1 MKLAILGTRGIPAQY
16 GGFETFAEQLAT
28 RLARMGVAVTVFCPT
43 DSPQPETIYRGVTL
57 KFLRSRPLGQFSEL
71 FWDVDC
77 FWAARRGFDVVYMLG
92 VGAGFAAWIP
102 RMFGTVVWI
111 NSDGIEWKRSKW
123 SLAQRVYLALAEGL
137 SVLFASRIVADA
149 EAIANYLRARYRG
162 LRQVSTVAY
171 GANLPIARSNHA
183 LLDEWDL
190 QPNDYYLIVCRLE
203 PENYVL
209 EIIEGFIRSKSSVPI
224 VVLGNITNPN
234 NYVRKLLAH
243 RSDQVRFL
251 GTVYEQDKLEALRV
265 YAKAYMHG
273 HSVGGTN
280 PSLLEAM
287 ACSNL
292 VIAHDN
298 PFNREVLGEAGLYF
312 TTSEQLTSIVNAV
325 NESRVDAEVRRQ
337 RAVDTVRSRYR
348 WDQIADAYFELLCD
362 AVNLDAKARLGDKEA
377 DIFPPESS
385 VR

>member
-1 MKLAILGTRGIPAQY
+1 M
-16 GGFETFAEQLAT
+16 
-28 RLARMGVAVTVFCPT
+28 
-43 DSPQPETIYRGVTL
+43 
-57 KFLRSRPLGQFSEL
+57 

-102 RMFGTVVWI
+102 RLSGTVVWI

-123 SLAQRVYLALAEGL
+123 GLSQRTYLAVAEGL

-162 LRQVSTVAY
+162 LRRMSTVAY
-171 GANLPIARSNHA
+171 GADLPVERPNQA
-183 LLDEWDL
+183 LIEEWGL

-203 PENYVL
+203 PENHVL
-209 EIIEGFIRSKSSVPI
+209 EIIEGYIRSKPSLPI
-224 VVLGNITNPN
+224 VILGNITNPN
-234 NYVRKLLAH
+234 NHVRKLLTY
-243 RSDQVRFL
+243 RSDHVRFV
-251 GTVYEQDKLEALRV
+251 GTVYEQEKLAALRL
-265 YAKAYMHG
+265 YARAYMHG

-298 PFNREVLGEAGLYF
+298 PFNREVLGESGLYF
-312 TTSEQLTSIVNAV
+312 ATSGELASVVEAV
-325 NESRVDAEVRRQ
+325 NENRVDVVTRKRRA
-337 RAVDTVRSRYR
+337 RDIISSRYR
-348 WDQIADAYFELLCD
+348 WDQIADAYFELLCNDVRAD
-362 AVNLDAKARLGDKEA
+362 ANAALKDSESGVL
-377 DIFPPESS
+377 PPKSR